1 MCASPGTSVSSGSSR
16 STRLV
21 VVEGVEWSSGLVGLV
36 VVEGVEWSSGLVGVG
51 GSGGC

>member
-1 MCASPGTSVSSGSSR
+1 MLSGPVGW
-16 STRLV
+16 L
-21 VVEGVEWSSGLVGLV
+21 GLV